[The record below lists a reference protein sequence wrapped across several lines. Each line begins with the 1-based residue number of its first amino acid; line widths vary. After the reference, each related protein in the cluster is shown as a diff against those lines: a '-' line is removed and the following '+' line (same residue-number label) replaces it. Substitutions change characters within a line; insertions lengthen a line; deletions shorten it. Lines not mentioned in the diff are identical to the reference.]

1 MTEKHFFNESEIPFL
16 SKAEQYCAQS
26 EQCRSSVMDKL
37 TRWGAS
43 HELSER
49 IINYLVKNDYI
60 NERRFCQIYSES
72 KMNLQ
77 KWGRIKI
84 AYQLRAKRIDKRLI
98 DEALTDLDPNRY
110 HEVLLQLARQ
120 KMSTIKD
127 DNPFARRNKLMAFLA
142 SHGFE
147 SDEIIKAFDEIGDN
161 E

>member
-49 IINYLVKNDYI
+49 IINYMVKNDYI

-98 DEALTDLDPNRY
+98 DEALTNLDPNRY

>member
-98 DEALTDLDPNRY
+98 DEALTNLDPNRY

-120 KMSTIKD
+120 KMSTIQD

>member
-127 DNPFARRNKLMAFLA
+127 DNSFARRNKLMAFLA

>member
-49 IINYLVKNDYI
+49 IINHLVKNDYI

-98 DEALTDLDPNRY
+98 DEALTNLDPNRY

-127 DNPFARRNKLMAFLA
+127 DNSFARRNKLMAFLA

>member
-98 DEALTDLDPNRY
+98 DEALTNLDPNRY

-127 DNPFARRNKLMAFLA
+127 DNSFARRNKLMAFLA

>member
-49 IINYLVKNDYI
+49 IINHLVKNDYI

>member
-98 DEALTDLDPNRY
+98 DEALTNLDPNRY